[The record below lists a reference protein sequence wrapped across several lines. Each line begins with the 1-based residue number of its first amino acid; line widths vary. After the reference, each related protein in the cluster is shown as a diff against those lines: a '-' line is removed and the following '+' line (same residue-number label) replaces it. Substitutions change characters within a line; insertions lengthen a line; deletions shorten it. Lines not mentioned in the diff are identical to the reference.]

1 MNRRSTGRKLTYAII
16 IMACIA
22 RTTKLSSLLAGTSL
36 GWAKGG
42 DNAAGGY
49 TDMKAPRPT
58 VFDLRV
64 RMDVG
69 GNVPQQDIDAVRS
82 LPSY

>member
-1 MNRRSTGRKLTYAII
+1 MNRRSAGRKLTHAII
-16 IMACIA
+16 IMTCIA

-36 GWAKGG
+36 GGG
-42 DNAAGGY
+42 NAAGGY

-69 GNVPQQDIDAVRS
+69 GGVPQQDIDAVRS